1 MLRERKK
8 VPITEFDLNSEVV
21 EAFVRVLDKRKLTV
35 EGFFRAVNVGGQEEI
50 WVEKFKDIMIQMGM
64 FGKDEGKIGRLIKLF
79 DENFSG
85 DISLEEIQKTVL
97 AYKVRT
103 EREEEENKSKLS
115 VEQISLIKVWEQI
128 ERRQIRPNEIFNSI
142 DVDHNL

>member
-50 WVEKFKDIMIQMGM
+50 WVEKFKDIMIEMGM